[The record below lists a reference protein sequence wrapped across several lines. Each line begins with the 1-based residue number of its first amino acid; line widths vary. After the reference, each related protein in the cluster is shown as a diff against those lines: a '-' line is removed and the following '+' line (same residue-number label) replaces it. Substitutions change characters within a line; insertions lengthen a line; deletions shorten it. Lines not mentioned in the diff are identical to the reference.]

1 MFGEVV
7 SGGSSL
13 FIRNCDNPIDHASIQ
28 HFRNEAGA
36 NALNFMYAVSAARQ
50 DGRVRWFHHKKSH
63 ILNLRFEDLS
73 GTGGSPSR
81 TDSNNECIKFAANN
95 MEDFL
100 GGGLAVDLWIG
111 W

>member
-1 MFGEVV
+1 M
-7 SGGSSL
+7 
-13 FIRNCDNPIDHASIQ
+13 HA
-28 HFRNEAGA
+28 R
-36 NALNFMYAVSAARQ
+36 SAARQ

-95 MEDFL
+95 MQDL
-100 GGGLAVDLWIG
+100 LSGCLAVDLWIG
-111 W
+111 RIAKLLGHKVIGVLSKNFFSLIDGALHQFRSVSQ